1 MKKVATRTC
10 TAPSVK
16 ETGTNF
22 DYEGYHKRQRSIR
35 RITIAALII
44 TILTFL
50 VVGFGWIN
58 DANTQTVLEFMSM
71 SSFLVFLFGLV
82 ASFNAWFE
90 KKFMQFRDKISEQK
104 DA

>member
-1 MKKVATRTC
+1 M
-10 TAPSVK
+10 
-16 ETGTNF
+16 F
-22 DYEGYHKRQRSIR
+22 DMVDYRKRQRSIR
-35 RITIAALII
+35 RITIAALVI

-71 SSFLVFLFGLV
+71 SSFLVFLFGLI

-90 KKFMQFRDKISEQK
+90 KKFMQFRDKINERR
-104 DA
+104 